1 MYSVFVLLIKAIYI
15 PGIQQR
21 TLFWDIKQINHS
33 EYVSLCV
40 SPFYLNSVSQALDMS
55 LVNISTLPADIMKC
69 VSAVKQNSTKVMSL
83 TQQKEGL

>member
-1 MYSVFVLLIKAIYI
+1 MHSVFRLLIKAIQI
-15 PGIQQR
+15 AGIQQW
-21 TLFWDIKQINHS
+21 TLFWEIKQINHS

-40 SPFYLNSVSQALDMS
+40 SPFHLNSVFQVLDML

>member
-1 MYSVFVLLIKAIYI
+1 M
-15 PGIQQR
+15 
-21 TLFWDIKQINHS
+21 W
-33 EYVSLCV
+33 ECLCM
-40 SPFYLNSVSQALDMS
+40 SPFHLHTASQRLDVR